1 LNQTPATK
9 NPHLGFLTVFE
20 VPSAGFGGGLLV
32 TSCKGRPVEFHCTA
46 PLNANRAQEILYGQT
61 LRSFL
66 FCDQIGIALIEKAST
81 SLDVV
86 VTDAAEMIELS
97 TSVNIPFALVDL
109 DATATAKDP
118 SVKIDAHITK
128 LVSANTDQT
137 LQVLNQF
144 TETLPLNEP
153 FERIQQAIAE
163 AHKVAA

>member
-1 LNQTPATK
+1 
-9 NPHLGFLTVFE
+9 
-20 VPSAGFGGGLLV
+20 
-32 TSCKGRPVEFHCTA
+32 
-46 PLNANRAQEILYGQT
+46 
-61 LRSFL
+61 
-66 FCDQIGIALIEKAST
+66 
-81 SLDVV
+81 VV

-144 TETLPLNEP
+144 TEILPLNEP